1 MLHTTCS
8 QLLDDIGLIHKETF
22 MMHLFDDFS
31 AELPPFKEFLEY
43 KFHDQMTY
51 FITALKN
58 KSVQPYRTLIKE
70 LFSPTDR
77 TNKSSTICFEKVA
90 AFAIKAYRCESEDPK
105 KATRKYISAFGSD
118 FSYDHCSNEE
128 KNAMMGKMAVN
139 DLAKSSFAGV
149 TAQLQV
155 YGRVGM
161 HSAAAVS
168 DIERNRFLDCQSY
181 RKKEEYTDSS
191 NKGSLT

>member
-1 MLHTTCS
+1 
-8 QLLDDIGLIHKETF
+8 
-22 MMHLFDDFS
+22 MHLFDDFS
-31 AELPPFKEFLEY
+31 AELPPFKEFLKY

-51 FITALKN
+51 FTTASKN
-58 KSVQPYRTLIKE
+58 KSVQPCRTLIKE
-70 LFSPTDR
+70 LFSPTNR
-77 TNKSSTICFEKVA
+77 TNKSSTIFLEKVA
-90 AFAIKAYRCESEDPK
+90 ASAVKAYLCELEDPK
-105 KATRKYISAFGSD
+105 KATRKYISAFGSE
-118 FSYDHCSNEE
+118 FSYDHCSNEG

-149 TAQLQV
+149 TDQLQV

-161 HSAAAVS
+161 HSAAAVG
-168 DIERNRFLDCQSY
+168 DIGRNHFLDCQSY